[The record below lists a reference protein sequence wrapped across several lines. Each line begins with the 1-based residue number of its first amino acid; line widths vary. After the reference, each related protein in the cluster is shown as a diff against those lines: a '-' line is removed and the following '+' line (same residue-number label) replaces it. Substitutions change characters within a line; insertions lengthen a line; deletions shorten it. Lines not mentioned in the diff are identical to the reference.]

1 MSTTKHFRINMSPI
15 NRKGPFDLI
24 NIVFIIIILKME
36 ELMKISFDKIIEIT
50 PFDDAVVKHL
60 HIPSIMEL
68 VDTNL
73 AIIDNRI

>member
-15 NRKGPFDLI
+15 NRKVPFDLI
-24 NIVFIIIILKME
+24 NIIFIIIILKME
-36 ELMKISFDKIIEIT
+36 DLMKISFNKIIEIT
-50 PFDDAVVKHL
+50 PFDDAFVKRL

-73 AIIDNRI
+73 TILDNKI